1 MFSHSTFH
9 RLPTVRAFLLRLIV
23 ACLLPGVIGSAALFA
38 YQYQQTRRQI
48 DQITVM
54 TARALMQAVD
64 NHLQT
69 VQVVAQSLSQTPSLQ
84 AGNLSEFHRLAR
96 TTARHIDLEFNVVLR
111 DARGRQLINTA
122 VDYGQPLAPPPAP
135 EQVQAVFETGSPQV
149 SNLFIGPVRGRLLM
163 SVDVPVMI
171 DGRVRYALGVGIPVE
186 QFAGVLR
193 RQNLPADWIAS
204 ILDRHGV
211 IVARTHAPQQF
222 VGQFSS
228 PSLRALL
235 AQRSEGE
242 GESLTL
248 EGIDVQTF
256 FSRSSTTGWAVAIG
270 TPTQT
275 ADIAFVQTASRMA
288 AGIGLLFTL
297 GTLVAWRLG
306 GRISSAF
313 QGLIEV
319 ADNIAQLAWMADPE
333 GRIQWFNRR
342 WYAYT
347 GARADTPPQAC
358 WQASLHPQHAARVQ
372 AELDRCLKAGTPWED
387 TFPLRAHD
395 GQYRWFLSR
404 AFALRDAK
412 GQVVSWFGTHTDI
425 TVELQAQE
433 ALREADQRKDEF
445 MAILAHELRNPLA
458 PVRTAVEIVRRIDGL
473 QPAQR
478 RACEVIAR
486 QVAHMARL
494 IDDLLDVSRIARGKM
509 ALQRERCDF
518 AAIARQT
525 AADYRDTLE
534 AMGLAL
540 VIEASPGP
548 IWVDGDPV
556 RLAQMVGNLLGN
568 AIRFTESGGQ
578 VRLLIEGDPA
588 THTARVSV
596 IDTGIGIAPEF
607 LPKLFDPFS
616 QAHQDL
622 ARSKGGL
629 GLGLAL
635 TRGLAQMQGGT
646 VEVRSEGLGHGAT
659 FVLTLP
665 MRAAESEE
673 RAPTAPTNVSPEALR
688 ILVIE
693 DNVDAAQ
700 SLADL
705 LSLLGH
711 QVRVAFDG
719 EHGVQAARDE
729 RPDVVISDIGL
740 PGAID
745 GYGVAARLR
754 ALPECAGVRLIA
766 LSGYVDAQAR
776 ERARQAGFDAHIA
789 KPADLPALEAA
800 LRAS

>member
-1 MFSHSTFH
+1 MFSSSTFR

-48 DQITVM
+48 DQVTVM

-69 VQVVAQSLSQTPSLQ
+69 VQAVAQSLSQAPSLQ
-84 AGNLSEFHRLAR
+84 AGNLAEFHRLAR

-111 DARGRQLINTA
+111 DAQGRQLINTA
-122 VDYGQPLAPPPAP
+122 VDYGQPLAPPLAP
-135 EQVQAVFETGSPQV
+135 EQVQAVFETGHPQV

-193 RQNLPADWIAS
+193 RQTLPADWIAS

-248 EGIDVQTF
+248 EGTDVQTF

-319 ADNIAQLAWMADPE
+319 ADNIAQLAWMADPQ

-358 WQASLHPQHAARVQ
+358 WEASQHPQHAARVQ
-372 AELDRCLKAGTPWED
+372 AELDRCLQAGTPWED

-412 GQVVSWFGTHTDI
+412 GQMVSWFGTHTDI
-425 TVELQAQE
+425 TVQLQAQE

-458 PVRTAVEIVRRIDGL
+458 PVRTAVEIVRRINGL

-494 IDDLLDVSRIARGKM
+494 IDDLLDVSRIASGKM

-568 AIRFTESGGQ
+568 AIRFTDSGGQ
-578 VRLLIEGDPA
+578 VRLRIEGDPA

-673 RAPTAPTNVSPEALR
+673 RAAAAPTNVPPEVLR

-719 EHGVQAARDE
+719 ERGVQAARDE

-766 LSGYVDAQAR
+766 LSGYVDAQSR

-789 KPADLPALEAA
+789 KPADLSALEAA

>member
-1 MFSHSTFH
+1 MLSSSTFR
-9 RLPTVRAFLLRLIV
+9 RLPTVRAFLLRLIL
-23 ACLLPGVIGSAALFA
+23 ACLLPGVIGSGALFA

-64 NHLQT
+64 NHLET
-69 VQVVAQSLSQTPSLQ
+69 VQVVAQSLSQAPSLQ
-84 AGNLSEFHRLAR
+84 AGNLADFHRLAR
-96 TTARHIDLEFNVVLR
+96 TTAHHIDLEFNVVLR
-111 DARGRQLINTA
+111 DAQGRQLINTA
-122 VDYGQPLAPPPAP
+122 VDYGQPLAPPLAP
-135 EQVQAVFETGSPQV
+135 EQVKGVFETGRPQV
-149 SNLFIGPVRGRLLM
+149 SDLFIGPVRGRLLM
-163 SVDVPVMI
+163 SVDVPVRV

-186 QFAGVLR
+186 QFEEVLR
-193 RQNLPADWIAS
+193 RQTLPADWIAGIVDS
-204 ILDRHGV
+204 HGV

-222 VGQFSS
+222 VGQLSS

-235 AQRSEGE
+235 AQRSEGK

-248 EGIDVQTF
+248 EGTDVDTF
-256 FSRSSTTGWAVAIG
+256 FSRSATTGWAVAMS
-270 TPTQT
+270 TPRQM

-297 GTLVAWRLG
+297 GALVAWRLG

-319 ADNIAQLAWMADPE
+319 ADNIAQLTWMADPA

-347 GARADTPPQAC
+347 GARADTPPQDC
-358 WQASLHPQHAARVQ
+358 WQASLHPEHAARVQ

-404 AFALRDAK
+404 AFALRDTK

-425 TVELQAQE
+425 TCQLQAQE

-509 ALQRERCDF
+509 ALQRERCDL

-540 VIEASPGP
+540 VIEGSADP

-556 RLAQMVGNLLGN
+556 RLAQMVGNLLSN

-578 VRLLIEGDPA
+578 VRLRIESDSA

-596 IDTGIGIAPEF
+596 IDTGIGIAPEL

-659 FVLTLP
+659 FVLTMP
-665 MRAAESEE
+665 IHSAEPKE
-673 RAPTAPTNVSPEALR
+673 RAPTAPTAVTPEALR

-705 LSLLGH
+705 LTLLGH
-711 QVRVAFDG
+711 QVHVAFDG
-719 EHGVQAARDE
+719 ERGVQTAQSE

-740 PGAID
+740 PGALD
-745 GYGVAARLR
+745 GYAVAARLR
-754 ALPECAGVRLIA
+754 ALPECEGVRLIA

-776 ERARQAGFDAHIA
+776 ERTRRAGFDAHIA
-789 KPADLPALEAA
+789 KPADLQALEAA

>member
-69 VQVVAQSLSQTPSLQ
+69 VQAVAQSLSQSPSLQ
-84 AGNLSEFHRLAR
+84 AGNLAEFHRLAR
-96 TTARHIDLEFNVVLR
+96 TTARHIDLEFKVVLR
-111 DARGRQLINTA
+111 DAQGRQLINTA
-122 VDYGQPLAPPPAP
+122 VDYGQPLAPPLAP
-135 EQVQAVFETGSPQV
+135 EQVQAVFETGRPQV

-171 DGRVRYALGVGIPVE
+171 DGRVRYALGVEIPVQ
-186 QFAGVLR
+186 QFDGVLR
-193 RQNLPADWIAS
+193 KQTLPADWIAS

-347 GARADTPPQAC
+347 GARADTPPQDC

-665 MRAAESEE
+665 MRAADSEE
-673 RAPTAPTNVSPEALR
+673 RAPTAPTNVPPEALR

-754 ALPECAGVRLIA
+754 ALPELAGVRLIA